1 MIIGRRNKQRGTELV
16 EFAISSVLLFLLL
29 FGIIEFSVA
38 LFDKATIT
46 NAAREGART
55 GILFRDEK
63 PRNVAALAAEDAE
76 IEEVINNYAAA
87 HLISLGGPAEMQI
100 HIDRVDRNGNGSFD
114 AGDELIVTVT
124 YPYQFLVLPG
134 FIAGLGGGINLSSTT
149 IMRAE

>member
-1 MIIGRRNKQRGTELV
+1 MNIGSRKKQRGTEIV
-16 EFAISSVLLFLLL
+16 EFAITALLLFMLL

-46 NAAREGART
+46 NATREGART
-55 GILFRDEK
+55 GILYRDVD
-63 PRNVAALAAEDAE
+63 PRDLGNMGGEDAE
-76 IEEVINNYAAA
+76 IRSVINNYAAA
-87 HLISLGGPAEMQI
+87 YLISLGGPAEME
-100 HIDRVDRNGNGSFD
+100 IDIQRVDRNGNGSFD

>member
-1 MIIGRRNKQRGTELV
+1 MNIGSRKKQRGTEIV
-16 EFAISSVLLFLLL
+16 EFAITALLLFMLL

-46 NAAREGART
+46 NAGREGART
-55 GILFRDEK
+55 GILYRPD
-63 PRNVAALAAEDAE
+63 PRNLGAEDAA
-76 IEEVINNYAAA
+76 IEEAVNNYAAA
-87 HLISLGGPAEMQI
+87 YLISLGGPAELDVVIQRE
-100 HIDRVDRNGNGSFD
+100 DLSGNGSFG